1 MASNAERI
9 NSNAASSTG
18 PQGDE
23 IKLLTASNGIKIILL
38 GDSAVGK
45 SKLVERF
52 LQSSYKPHL
61 LSTYALTLYKHIYK
75 ADDGTQLPVDIWDT
89 AGQERFNS
97 MHASYYYRAHVRHSG
112 DACIMVFDVTRK
124 LTYKN
129 LDTWYEELQRH
140 APGIPTLV
148 VANKID
154 VDYQVTQKS
163 FKFAEKHGCP
173 FFFVSASDGT
183 NVVRIFNEAI
193 LQGIKWKLS
202 PKEDLLLEALDLL
215 AGLDSQA
222 KQQQSQLIK
231 AVLGT
236 ADAEA
241 AEQRQQA
248 RQQ

>member
-1 MASNAERI
+1 MASNEERI
-9 NSNAASSTG
+9 STNAAASSAG
-18 PQGDE
+18 PRGEELQ
-23 IKLLTASNGIKIILL
+23 LLTGSDGIKIILL

-61 LSTYALTLYKHIYK
+61 LSTYALTLYKHTYK

-97 MHASYYYRAHVRHSG
+97 MHASYYYRAH
-112 DACIMVFDVTRK
+112 ACIMVFDVTRK

-129 LDTWYEELQRH
+129 LDTWYEELQHH

-154 VDYQVTQKS
+154 IDYQVTQKS

-215 AGLDSQA
+215 AGLDSAA
-222 KQQQSQLIK
+222 KQQQSKLIQ
-231 AVLGT
+231 AVASST
-236 ADAEA
+236 EA
-241 AEQRQQA
+241 GEQQQQQA
-248 RQQ
+248 GQQAAQQR